1 MSIIT
6 IGLFQI
12 EIIGLNRRTYE
23 TRRRIVHLTVQE
35 KPNPAKFHVHLKID
49 NLNVEDFFDSYRMSR
64 LLDIFKFKLWKESFS
79 DLYVTFLT
87 SAVTLGARLP
97 LRPTE
102 GEG

>member
-1 MSIIT
+1 M
-6 IGLFQI
+6 
-12 EIIGLNRRTYE
+12 TYE
-23 TRRRIVHLTVQE
+23 TRRRVVHLNVE
-35 KPNPAKFHVHLKID
+35 PKPTTATHHVHMKID
-49 NLNVEDFFDSYRMSR
+49 NLNVEDFFDSYKMSR

-97 LRPTE
+97 LRPNE